1 MGIIFALLSLDTNRP
16 LTSSRSCRS
25 FRFGFVELRSTD
37 PPAYVLHVRRQLV
50 FFGGTL
56 MLMTHWRKV
65 LMCSCLFA
73 ILIALGAGLV
83 RVAAKSATE
92 APAGFNTPSFNSAQ
106 SISNGLVEPPGDTF
120 ARDQQVYEQNETVA
134 QGLGPVYNATS
145 CVNCHQNPNSGAA
158 SQITELRVGHNDVNG
173 NFVNPTILINDGNDT
188 ITGRAIVED
197 RAIGPQAQET
207 IPATENIRTLRAAL
221 NTLGDGFVEA
231 IDDSTLIA
239 IAERQPE
246 LSEGRVHG
254 EVVQAPIFEAP
265 GQTRVGRFGWKDQHS
280 SLLSFI
286 ADAYLNEMGITNRL
300 RPTEVTQVLNTTTGI
315 NDQPDELG
323 LADIDHFAQFVRG
336 TMVPPRDTALAA
348 TPAALTGQHLFRQ
361 VGCRPC
367 HVDTIITAPV
377 GTVID
382 GGMFT
387 VPEALGDKIIHP
399 FSDFLLHDIGTGDGI
414 VQVGPQD
421 TANKLRTAPLWGL
434 RTKARFMHDLES
446 LSLQS
451 AISRHSEEATEPV
464 RRFGKLSPEDRPG
477 LLTFLNTM

>member
-1 MGIIFALLSLDTNRP
+1 
-16 LTSSRSCRS
+16 
-25 FRFGFVELRSTD
+25 
-37 PPAYVLHVRRQLV
+37 
-50 FFGGTL
+50 
-56 MLMTHWRKV
+56 
-65 LMCSCLFA
+65 
-73 ILIALGAGLV
+73 
-83 RVAAKSATE
+83 
-92 APAGFNTPSFNSAQ
+92 
-106 SISNGLVEPPGDTF
+106 
-120 ARDQQVYEQNETVA
+120 
-134 QGLGPVYNATS
+134 
-145 CVNCHQNPNSGAA
+145 VNCHQNPNSGAA
-158 SQITELRVGHNDVNG
+158 SQVTELRVGHNDENG
-173 NFVNPTILINDGNDT
+173 NFVNPTILINDGKNT
-188 ITGRAIVED
+188 ITGRSIVDD

-239 IAERQPE
+239 IAAEQPQ
-246 LSEGRVHG
+246 LSGGRVHG
-254 EVVQAPIFEAP
+254 EIVQAPIFEAP

-348 TPAALTGQHLFRQ
+348 TPAAVAGQRLFGQ
-361 VGCRPC
+361 VGCSTC
-367 HVDTIITAPV
+367 HMEAITTAPV

-382 GGMFT
+382 GGLFT
-387 VPEALGDKIIHP
+387 VPEALGDKVIHP

-434 RTKARFMHDLES
+434 RTKARFMHDLGS
-446 LSLQS
+446 LSLEN
-451 AISRHSEEATEPV
+451 AIRRHEGEAQDASRGFRE
-464 RRFGKLSPEDRPG
+464 LSPAERQQ
-477 LLTFLNTM
+477 LITFLQTL